1 MHGIDSE
8 FFVPFKESAN
18 DQLAQRIYITNLS
31 SGVDVTDLRKIFET
45 VGVIVDVKVVKTATS
60 NEPTGLGYVEVGN
73 QFDFGRAFKEL
84 NGKKI
89 KGCYLTLFDRRY
101 SPERRIISDRR
112 QTSDIRKMD
121 MVPLLQ
127 LNEITSAFIEID
139 NQEQVERRGDIDRRI
154 VRNRRI
160 RRERRD

>member
-1 MHGIDSE
+1 MHKINSE
-8 FFVPFKESAN
+8 FFIPLKKSVN
-18 DQLAQRIYITNLS
+18 DQLAKKIYITNLS
-31 SGVDVTDLRKIFET
+31 SDVDVTDLRKIFET
-45 VGVIVDVKVVKTATS
+45 VGVIVDVKVVNTATS

-112 QTSDIRKMD
+112 QNTDRRKMD

-160 RRERRD
+160 SRERRD